1 MVQHTTPAAGL
12 LLTAADAARTLAI
25 SQRSLWA
32 RTASG
37 EIPHVRIGRSVR
49 YRARSLEEY
58 VAAKE
63 EQGGQNSLDSASPPR

>member
-37 EIPHVRIGRSVR
+37 EIPHIRIGRSVR
-49 YRARSLEEY
+49 YRASSLEEY

-63 EQGGQNSLDSASPPR
+63 EQGSGSSTNAAAGL

>member
-1 MVQHTTPAAGL
+1 MAEQPTTPAGL
-12 LLTAADAARTLAI
+12 LLTAEQAAQTLAI
-25 SQRSLWA
+25 SPRSLWA

-49 YRARSLEEY
+49 YRASSLEEY

>member
-1 MVQHTTPAAGL
+1 MAEQPTTPAGL
-12 LLTAADAARTLAI
+12 LLTAEQAAQTLAI
-25 SQRSLWA
+25 SQRSPWA

-49 YRARSLEEY
+49 YRASSLEEY

-63 EQGGQNSLDSASPPR
+63 EQGSGSSTNAAAGL